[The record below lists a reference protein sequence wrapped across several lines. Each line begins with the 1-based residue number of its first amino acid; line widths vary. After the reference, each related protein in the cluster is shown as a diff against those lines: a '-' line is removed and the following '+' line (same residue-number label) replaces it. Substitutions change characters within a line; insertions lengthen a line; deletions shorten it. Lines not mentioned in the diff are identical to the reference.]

1 MTASL
6 TRPVAPEPYALLPA
20 APGFTVTSEDWVHGE
35 RIPDVHTNTEAGE
48 NVSPQL
54 SWSGFPDG
62 TRGFAVN
69 VFDPDAPGVA
79 GWWHWTVLGIPASVT
94 SLPRGAGTEDGAGL
108 PAGAFQ
114 LRGDDGV
121 AAYRGSAP
129 PPGDQVHRY
138 YVAVHALDTDDLGLT
153 PDTPPGAASAALVFH
168 TLARGVLMATYQ
180 R

>member
-1 MTASL
+1 MSL
-6 TRPVAPEPYALLPA
+6 TRPVAPEPYPLLPPVPA
-20 APGFTVTSEDWVHGE
+20 FAVTSTDWVHGG
-35 RIPDVHTNTEAGE
+35 RIPDVHTNTEAGG

-54 SWSGFPDG
+54 TWSAFPEG

-79 GWWHWTVLGIPASVT
+79 GWWHWTVLGLGADAT
-94 SLPRGAGTEDGAGL
+94 SLDRDAGRADGSGL
-108 PAGAFQ
+108 PTGAFH

-121 AAYRGSAP
+121 AGYVGCAP

-138 YVAVHALDTDDLGLT
+138 YVAVHALDTDDLGLG
-153 PDTPPGAASAALVFH
+153 PDTTPGAASCALVFH
-168 TLARGVLMATYQ
+168 TIARAVLVGTYQ